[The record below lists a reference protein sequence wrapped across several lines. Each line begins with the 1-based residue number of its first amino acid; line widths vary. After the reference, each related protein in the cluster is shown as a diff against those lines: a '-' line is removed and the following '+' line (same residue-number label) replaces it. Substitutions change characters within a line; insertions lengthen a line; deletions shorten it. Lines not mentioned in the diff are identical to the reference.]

1 MWLVVESPVEEAG
14 EMGTA
19 LVIHQQVV
27 FPRNS
32 PAEKWKVVAA
42 LLAHL

>member
-14 EMGTA
+14 EMVAA

-27 FPRNS
+27 FARNS
-32 PAEKWKVVAA
+32 PAEKWKVVDAF
-42 LLAHL
+42 LAHL